1 MAKKDEKKVAQEQV
15 DGQQAQV
22 APKAEKPKVVK
33 RRYPVR
39 TIIGKRG

>member
-1 MAKKDEKKVAQEQV
+1 MAKKAVKAKEEEVQEEAKVK
-15 DGQQAQV
+15 D
-22 APKAEKPKVVK
+22 KPKVVK